1 MKINCLVIDDE
12 PFAVNLLEE
21 YISQVPYLHLQHKC
35 YNALEALN
43 FLKQSK
49 PDLIFLDINM
59 PHLSGMQLATLLPP
73 DQPFIF
79 TTAYSE
85 FAVDSYEKNAI
96 DYLLK
101 PITFE
106 RFLMAVNKV
115 AKLSTTSGPKDSF
128 GSGQPVAPS
137 AAQKLFLKTG
147 KAIVQLEYDD
157 VLLIEG
163 LKDYV
168 VFHTKEGKHVV
179 YKRMKDLEETLPA
192 NFSRVHL
199 SYIINRHHIRRIEDN
214 HVFIGTERIPV
225 SEKYR
230 EVFLSRIN
238 KGLL

>member
-1 MKINCLVIDDE
+1 MTINCLVIDDE
-12 PFAVNLLEE
+12 PYAVNLLEE
-21 YISQVPYLHLQHKC
+21 YIHQVPYLQLMHKC

-43 FLKQSK
+43 YLKQGR

-59 PHLSGMQLATLLPP
+59 PHLSGMQVATLLPA

-79 TTAYSE
+79 TTAYAE

-106 RFLMAVNKV
+106 RFLRAVNKV
-115 AKLSTTSGPKDSF
+115 AKLSTAPATLSSGTTA
-128 GSGQPVAPS
+128 GT
-137 AAQKLFLKTG
+137 QKLFLKTG
-147 KAIVQLEYDD
+147 KAIVQVDYDD

-214 HVFIGTERIPV
+214 HVFIGAERIPV

>member
-1 MKINCLVIDDE
+1 MTINCLVIDDE

-35 YNALEALN
+35 YNALEALSY
-43 FLKQSK
+43 LKEAK

-59 PHLSGMQLATLLPP
+59 PHLSGMQLVSLLPP

-85 FAVDSYEKNAI
+85 FAVDSYEKNAV

-106 RFLMAVNKV
+106 RFLVAVNKV
-115 AKLSTTSGPKDSF
+115 VKSGATPSTQVD
-128 GSGQPVAPS
+128 
-137 AAQKLFLKTG
+137 AANSSRKLFLKTG

-168 VFHTKEGKHVV
+168 VFHTKETKHVV
-179 YKRMKDLEETLPA
+179 YKRMKELEETLPA
-192 NFSRVHL
+192 HFSRVHL
-199 SYIINRHHIRRIEDN
+199 SYIVNRHHIRRIEDN

-230 EVFLSRIN
+230 DSFLSCIN

>member
-1 MKINCLVIDDE
+1 MKRHRRSIRPKNNKNERMKINCLVIDDE
-12 PFAVNLLEE
+12 PYAVNLLEE
-21 YISQVPYLHLQHKC
+21 YISQVPWLHLLHKC
-35 YNALEALN
+35 YNALEALDY
-43 FLKQSK
+43 LKK
-49 PDLIFLDINM
+49 ERPDLIFMDINM
-59 PHLSGMQLATLLPP
+59 PHLSGMQLATLLPS

-79 TTAYSE
+79 TTAYAE

-106 RFLMAVNKV
+106 RFLKAVTKASRLQTAGQGDQL
-115 AKLSTTSGPKDSF
+115 AKSPAT
-128 GSGQPVAPS
+128 
-137 AAQKLFLKTG
+137 QKLFLKTG
-147 KAIVQLEYDD
+147 KAIVQLDYED

-168 VFHTKEGKHVV
+168 VFHTAAAKHVV
-179 YKRMKDLEETLPA
+179 YKRMKEL
-192 NFSRVHL
+192 
-199 SYIINRHHIRRIEDN
+199 DN

>member
-1 MKINCLVIDDE
+1 
-12 PFAVNLLEE
+12 
-21 YISQVPYLHLQHKC
+21 
-35 YNALEALN
+35 
-43 FLKQSK
+43 
-49 PDLIFLDINM
+49 M

-106 RFLMAVNKV
+106 RFLMAIHKV
-115 AKLSTTSGPKDSF
+115 AKLSTAAPGAQTTAS
-128 GSGQPVAPS
+128 PVT
-137 AAQKLFLKTG
+137 QKLFLKTG
-147 KAIVQLEYDD
+147 KAIVQLEYED

-179 YKRMKDLEETLPA
+179 YKRMKELEETLPP

-199 SYIINRHHIRRIEDN
+199 SYIINRDHIRRIEDN
-214 HVFIGTERIPV
+214 HVHIGTERIPV

-230 EVFLSRIN
+230 EIFLSRIN

>member
-12 PFAVNLLEE
+12 PYAVNLLEE
-21 YISQVPYLHLQHKC
+21 YISQVPYLHLLHKC
-35 YNALEALN
+35 YNALEALDY
-43 FLKQSK
+43 LKK
-49 PDLIFLDINM
+49 ARPDLIFLDINM

-106 RFLMAVNKV
+106 RFLMAINKV
-115 AKLSTTSGPKDSF
+115 SKLSTT
-128 GSGQPVAPS
+128 APGGKATAS
-137 AAQKLFLKTG
+137 PITQKLFLKTG
-147 KAIVQLEYDD
+147 KAIVQLEYED

-199 SYIINRHHIRRIEDN
+199 SYIINRDHIRRIEDN
-214 HVFIGTERIPV
+214 HVHIGTERIPV

-230 EVFLSRIN
+230 EGFLSSIN

>member
-21 YISQVPYLHLQHKC
+21 YIGQVPYLQLQHKC
-35 YNALEALN
+35 YNALEALSY
-43 FLKQSK
+43 LKTAR

-59 PHLSGMQLATLLPP
+59 PHLSGMQLVSLLPP
-73 DQPFIF
+73 HQPFIF

-85 FAVDSYEKNAI
+85 FAVDSYEKNAV

-106 RFLMAVNKV
+106 RFLLAIQKAVKLKV
-115 AKLSTTSGPKDSF
+115 A
-128 GSGQPVAPS
+128 APG
-137 AAQKLFLKTG
+137 AAAGEQKLFLKTG

-168 VFHTKEGKHVV
+168 VFHTPESKHVV
-179 YKRMKDLEETLPA
+179 YKRMKDLEESLPA
-192 NFSRVHL
+192 QFSRVHL

-214 HVFIGTERIPV
+214 HVHIGTERVPI

-230 EVFLSRIN
+230 ESFLVRIN

>member
-1 MKINCLVIDDE
+1 MKIHCLIIDDE

-21 YISQVPYLHLQHKC
+21 YISQVPYLHLLHKC
-35 YNALEALN
+35 YNALEALD
-43 FLKQSK
+43 FLKQSR

-59 PHLSGMQLATLLPP
+59 PHLSGMQLATLLPS

-79 TTAYSE
+79 TTAYAE

-115 AKLSTTSGPKDSF
+115 SKLSTTPG
-128 GSGQPVAPS
+128 GHPVAPIP
-137 AAQKLFLKTG
+137 AQKLFLKTG
-147 KAIVQLEYDD
+147 KAIVQLDYDD

-168 VFHTKEGKHVV
+168 VFHTKEAKHVV

-214 HVFIGTERIPV
+214 HVFIGAERIPV

>member
-12 PFAVNLLEE
+12 PYAVNLLEE
-21 YISQVPYLHLQHKC
+21 YISQVPYLHLLHKC
-35 YNALEALN
+35 YNALEALDY
-43 FLKQSK
+43 LKK
-49 PDLIFLDINM
+49 VHPDLIFLDINM
-59 PHLSGMQLATLLPP
+59 PHLSGMQLATLLPSS
-73 DQPFIF
+73 QRFIF

-85 FAVDSYEKNAI
+85 FAVDSYEKNAV

-106 RFLMAVNKV
+106 RFLRAVNKV
-115 AKLSTTSGPKDSF
+115 SALCTGTDNQAAS
-128 GSGQPVAPS
+128 QPLT
-137 AAQKLFLKTG
+137 QKLFLKTG
-147 KAIVQLEYDD
+147 KAIIQLEYDD
-157 VLLIEG
+157 VLLVEG

-168 VFHTKEGKHVV
+168 VFHTKDARHVV
-179 YKRMKDLEETLPA
+179 YKRMKDLEETLPD

-214 HVFIGTERIPV
+214 HVFIGNERIPV

>member
-12 PFAVNLLEE
+12 PYAVNLLEE
-21 YISQVPYLHLQHKC
+21 YISQVPWLHLLHKC
-35 YNALEALN
+35 YNALEALDY
-43 FLKQSK
+43 LKK
-49 PDLIFLDINM
+49 ERPDLIFMDINM
-59 PHLSGMQLATLLPP
+59 PHLSGMQLATLLPS

-79 TTAYSE
+79 TTAYAE

-106 RFLMAVNKV
+106 RFLKAVTKASRLQVNEKEEQNNK
-115 AKLSTTSGPKDSF
+115 
-128 GSGQPVAPS
+128 QPLT
-137 AAQKLFLKTG
+137 QKLFLKTG
-147 KAIVQLEYDD
+147 KAIVQLDYED

-168 VFHTKEGKHVV
+168 VFHTTEAKHVV
-179 YKRMKDLEETLPA
+179 YKRMKELEETLPA

-199 SYIINRHHIRRIEDN
+199 SYIVNRDHIRRIEDN
-214 HVFIGTERIPV
+214 HVFIGAERIPV
-225 SEKYR
+225 SEKYK
-230 EVFLSRIN
+230 EVFLSRIS

>member
-1 MKINCLVIDDE
+1 MINCLVIDDE
-12 PFAVNLLEE
+12 PYAVNLLEE
-21 YISQVPYLHLQHKC
+21 YISQVPYLQLQHKC
-35 YNALEALN
+35 YNALEALT

-106 RFLMAVNKV
+106 RFLMAMNKV
-115 AKLSTTSGPKDSF
+115 SKLSTTPG
-128 GSGQPVAPS
+128 GHPVAPPS
-137 AAQKLFLKTG
+137 AQKLFLKTG
-147 KAIVQLEYDD
+147 KAIVQLDYED

-168 VFHTKEGKHVV
+168 VFHTKEGRHVV

>member
-12 PFAVNLLEE
+12 PYAVNLLEE
-21 YISQVPYLHLQHKC
+21 YISQVPYLHLLHKC
-35 YNALEALN
+35 YNALEALDY
-43 FLKQSK
+43 LKQTR

-59 PHLSGMQLATLLPP
+59 PHLSGMQLATLLPSN
-73 DQPFIF
+73 QPFIF

-85 FAVDSYEKNAI
+85 FAVDSYEKNAV

-106 RFLMAVNKV
+106 RFLRAVNKV
-115 AKLSTTSGPKDSF
+115 SALCTATDNQAAA
-128 GSGQPVAPS
+128 QPLT
-137 AAQKLFLKTG
+137 QKLFLKTG

-168 VFHTKEGKHVV
+168 VFHTKDARHVV
-179 YKRMKDLEETLPA
+179 YKRMKDLEETLPD

-199 SYIINRHHIRRIEDN
+199 SYIVNRHHIRRIEDN
-214 HVFIGTERIPV
+214 HVFIGNERIPV

>member
-1 MKINCLVIDDE
+1 MMINCLVIDDE

-35 YNALEALN
+35 YNALEALSY
-43 FLKQSK
+43 LKTAR

-59 PHLSGMQLATLLPP
+59 PHLSGMQLVSLLPP

-85 FAVDSYEKNAI
+85 FAVDSYEKSAV

-106 RFLMAVNKV
+106 RFLLAVNKV
-115 AKLSTTSGPKDSF
+115 VKLKAGASSNGD
-128 GSGQPVAPS
+128 
-137 AAQKLFLKTG
+137 AAGGQKLFLKTG

-157 VLLIEG
+157 VLLVEG

-168 VFHTKEGKHVV
+168 VFHTNETKHVV

-192 NFSRVHL
+192 QFSRVHL

-214 HVFIGTERIPV
+214 HVHIGAERIPI

-230 EVFLSRIN
+230 ESFLSRIS